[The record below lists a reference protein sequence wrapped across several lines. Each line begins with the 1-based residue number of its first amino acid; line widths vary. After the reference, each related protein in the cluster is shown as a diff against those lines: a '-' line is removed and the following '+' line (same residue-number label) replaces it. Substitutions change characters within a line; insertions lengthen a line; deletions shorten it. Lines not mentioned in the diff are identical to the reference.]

1 MTSVIHKA
9 TEVATTP
16 NRKRDASARY
26 SAFQGRHWRQKQVAP
41 RDAPSSCKWT
51 GGVFYSAWRCN
62 MLDLNLIREQPDL
75 VRTAL
80 NNRQM
85 DSSPVDDIL
94 RLVEKRRSLL
104 TQVEALKAERNA
116 VSKEIGKLKDAAE
129 REQKITA
136 MREVGER
143 IAALDKEVAEVE
155 AELNSLTAALPNI
168 PDKRTPIGASEEEN
182 VVIKTVGQLPEF
194 DFEPKAH
201 WDLGPALGIIDFERG
216 TKITGSRFYVLS
228 GAGARLQRALIA
240 FMLDLHIRQGYT
252 EKYLP
257 FMVRT
262 ATVFGAGQLPKFAD
276 NLYKDHEEDL
286 YFVPTAEVP
295 LTGLHMDEILE
306 EGQLPLFYTGYTPCF
321 RREKMS
327 AGRDVRGI
335 KRGHQF
341 DKVEM
346 YMYAKPEESDTLLEK
361 MREDAEATCA
371 ALGFTY
377 RVKQLCT
384 GDLGFGS
391 AITYDIEVW
400 APGCNEW
407 LEVSSVSNVRD
418 FQARRANIKYRPLDG
433 GKSRFLHT
441 LNGSGLGLPRT
452 LIAVMENN
460 QQADGS
466 IVVPEVLRPWMG
478 GVDIIRP

>member
-1 MTSVIHKA
+1 
-9 TEVATTP
+9 
-16 NRKRDASARY
+16 
-26 SAFQGRHWRQKQVAP
+26 
-41 RDAPSSCKWT
+41 
-51 GGVFYSAWRCN
+51 

-75 VRTAL
+75 IRTAL
-80 NNRQM
+80 KNRQL
-85 DSSPVDDIL
+85 DASPVDEIL
-94 RLVEKRRSLL
+94 RLDEKRRSLL
-104 TQVEALKAERNA
+104 TEVEKLKAERNM
-116 VSKEIGKLKDAAE
+116 VSKEIGKMKDAAE
-129 REQKITA
+129 REKKIIS

-143 IAALDKEVAEVE
+143 ISTLDKEVAEVE
-155 AELNSLTAALPNI
+155 TGLTSLTAALPNI
-168 PDKRTPIGASEEEN
+168 PDERTPIGASEDDN
-182 VVIKTVGQLPEF
+182 VVLRTVGQLAEF
-194 DFEPKAH
+194 NFEPKAH
-201 WDLGPALGIIDFERG
+201 WDLGPALGVIDFERG
-216 TKITGSRFYVLS
+216 AKITGSRFYVLS

-257 FMVRT
+257 FVVKYE
-262 ATVFGAGQLPKFAD
+262 TVFGAGQLPKFTD
-276 NLYKDHEEDL
+276 NLYKDHEEEL

-295 LTGLHMDEILE
+295 LTGLHMEEILDE
-306 EGQLPLFYTGYTPCF
+306 AALPLLYTGYTPCF

-346 YMYAKPEESDTLLEK
+346 YMYAKPEESDALLEK

-371 ALGFTY
+371 ALGLTY

-384 GDLGFGS
+384 GDIGFGS
-391 AITYDIEVW
+391 AMTYDLEVW

-418 FQARRANIKYRPLDG
+418 FQARRANIKYRPADG
-433 GKSRFLHT
+433 GKARFLHT

-452 LIAVMENN
+452 LIAVMEQN

-466 IVVPEVLRPWMG
+466 IIVPEVLRPWMG